1 MSGIIIY
8 IIYMYLYVS
17 SIGMITSYNPIFS
30 ILFMMNVLLLVAL
43 NLILLDIAYLGLIF
57 IMIYVG
63 AIVILFLFVI
73 MMLPLKKIAHKST
86 IYLAISFY
94 FLFFLFFLILKF
106 INKFSLFSTSYFFLI
121 KNNTYTLF
129 DKNIFIMYDS
139 TDNNNLLKIGD
150 MIFNYYYIYLFII
163 GFILLIVMVGSIFLT
178 NEQQGKFIRKQ
189 FNVSYRQSVINICNQ
204 YF

>member
-1 MSGIIIY
+1 MSSIIIY

-94 FLFFLFFLILKF
+94 FLFFVFFLILKF